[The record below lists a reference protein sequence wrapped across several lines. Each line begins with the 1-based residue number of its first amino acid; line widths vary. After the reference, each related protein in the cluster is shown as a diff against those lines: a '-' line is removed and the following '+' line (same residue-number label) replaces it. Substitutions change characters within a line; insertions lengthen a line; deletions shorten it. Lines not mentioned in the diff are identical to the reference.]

1 MFSYFCGKLPRLS
14 HKKRNKESR
23 KWKRLYWLMVFSIF
37 AALILMVRFVLDTS
51 KIYVD
56 KAMPINPYYIEWNV
70 EKDGLL
76 RLNDPYYLQTK
87 HKFIRE
93 NLDKLK
99 LDTAIYNPL
108 IVRSKTD
115 GTLIDIEQPYLLW
128 KKANNDT
135 IYVLKNNILLHFKYT
150 TLD

>member
-1 MFSYFCGKLPRLS
+1 
-14 HKKRNKESR
+14 
-23 KWKRLYWLMVFSIF
+23 MVISIF
-37 AALILMVRFVLDTS
+37 IALIVMVRFVLDTS

-56 KAMPINPYYIEWNV
+56 KTIAINPYYINWKV
-70 EKDGLL
+70 ESDGLL

-99 LDTAIYNPL
+99 LDTSIYNPL
-108 IVRSKTD
+108 ILRSKTG

-128 KKANNDT
+128 KNANNDT
-135 IYVLKNNILLHFKYT
+135 IHVLKNNILLNFKYT

>member
-1 MFSYFCGKLPRLS
+1 
-14 HKKRNKESR
+14 
-23 KWKRLYWLMVFSIF
+23 MVFSIF
-37 AALILMVRFVLDTS
+37 IALILMVRFVLNTS

-56 KAMPINPYYIEWNV
+56 KVMPINPYYIEWKV

-87 HKFIRE
+87 HKFIKQ

-99 LDTAIYNPL
+99 LDTSIYNPL
-108 IVRSKTD
+108 ILRSKTG
-115 GTLIDIEQPYLLW
+115 GTLKDIEEPYLLW

-135 IYVLKNNILLHFKYT
+135 IYVLKNNILLNFKYT